1 MTTGAEEPIVDW
13 EEEEAK
19 AVEFRDHLIEAF
31 TPAGRLVVSARFDSY
46 REAGTPM
53 HGNLWY
59 RQTEDMLA
67 IVVLEAVLTERN

>member
-19 AVEFRDHLIEAF
+19 AVEFRDRVIEAF
-31 TPAGRLVVSARFDSY
+31 TPDGRLVVSARFDSY
-46 REAGTPM
+46 REVAEPM

-67 IVVLEAVLTERN
+67 IVVLAAVLTKRD